1 MHSKVRNNGVFL
13 TIIDTKV
20 RKPYIIWKEPFQN
33 KDYIHNDNHCM
44 HYQRALHTKSLNL
57 FAVYQWLRLA
67 SQEEERD
74 FVGTEVAESEDGGG
88 DRGAEP

>member
-1 MHSKVRNNGVFL
+1 M
-13 TIIDTKV
+13 IIIACPTST
-20 RKPYIIWKEPFQN
+20 
-33 KDYIHNDNHCM
+33 
-44 HYQRALHTKSLNL
+44 HYTLKSLKS

-74 FVGTEVAESEDGGG
+74 FVGTEVAESEDGSG

>member
-1 MHSKVRNNGVFL
+1 
-13 TIIDTKV
+13 
-20 RKPYIIWKEPFQN
+20 
-33 KDYIHNDNHCM
+33 M